1 LSAGGDGGIPAGCR
15 SIKLAC
21 FGERDPARKLL
32 FTVVEPGMW
41 VTSYCYVKMAS
52 PNPCWWVPWTE
63 VSIVDHVTVNVERL
77 ESNYMV
83 EVTYYDKHGEPSR
96 AEHYVYPIKVWDKVE
111 EAVSPLAEGRPPRNP
126 GVIFIGPPGT
136 GKTSLLHI
144 LPDYLGL
151 STIEAGSEHV
161 LSKWVGE
168 SETNM
173 ARLFDTAEQMQ
184 PSALLIDEGDW
195 ILSPVR
201 TADGMGEVMQNVL
214 GVVKRR
220 LAEHYKRGALVLTI
234 FAANLAE
241 SAIDSTFKREGRCG
255 KPIVIPLPDYEA
267 VYSYLE
273 RVAGIEPGTAER
285 MALDAVNAGLSMAD
299 VVQMANTFKETG
311 RYRVEP
317 MKYRGYRRHIVG
329 SGVMAEKGVPEL
341 LAKIE
346 EAFAFTAI
354 ASYPKA
360 RVWISDLPAA
370 ISLPIVSAAIGLGAR
385 KPVVVLDHEKY
396 VDEAVDMINLL
407 GAVAVVNHTVLH
419 TSEVKMLWQTADFPT
434 IFIGMEPPAVEH
446 HPLRLRE
453 VLSAHRL
460 GTAKLLATAYNITL
474 KEAILK
480 DLTSTTTE
488 GFFESLE
495 KLVLAGR
502 IVKPKLPG
510 I

>member
-1 LSAGGDGGIPAGCR
+1 
-15 SIKLAC
+15 
-21 FGERDPARKLL
+21 
-32 FTVVEPGMW
+32 
-41 VTSYCYVKMAS
+41 
-52 PNPCWWVPWTE
+52 
-63 VSIVDHVTVNVERL
+63 
-77 ESNYMV
+77 
-83 EVTYYDKHGEPSR
+83 
-96 AEHYVYPIKVWDKVE
+96 
-111 EAVSPLAEGRPPRNP
+111 
-126 GVIFIGPPGT
+126 
-136 GKTSLLHI
+136 
-144 LPDYLGL
+144 
-151 STIEAGSEHV
+151 
-161 LSKWVGE
+161 
-168 SETNM
+168 M